1 MRLFFLII
9 ATYLQLG
16 NTLAQGIKFY
26 VQTDAREILDNS
38 YVDVEF
44 VLENADGK
52 NFRPPSFKDFRIIA
66 GPNRSSSMSIVN
78 GKMNKKMSYG
88 YTLRPLK
95 TGSLTIGA
103 ATIES
108 FTGILSTESLTIEVI
123 KADQNTKRDNRDF
136 FVETSLS
143 DSTAYVGQ
151 QVILSYKLYTRLD
164 IRSYNIDAGG
174 DFEGFYTQPINTE
187 REPTRREIINGIEYT
202 TKLLRKIALYPQQRG
217 IYKIEPAVV
226 TLGIASNRSSRSF
239 FFSNQLKNERIL
251 TDALEILVDNTPNN
265 APSSFSGAVGE
276 YKMNARIEKR
286 TLTTDDALV
295 INMNIWGDGDSK
307 TVLPPRWM
315 ESDSFDIY
323 DPNTLRDSLY
333 FSNGKRMHKKVYEYL
348 LVPKYPGT
356 HILKPEFSFFSPD
369 TQDYVTI
376 QKVMPPINV
385 LQGSG
390 TAIKD
395 VRNEEAP
402 LELSHDTSIK
412 AWPDKIH
419 GSLYHNLF
427 LVFMGIAVAA
437 IFIYMAYLKKS
448 GRTNPAYLAR
458 QKARN
463 KALKRL
469 SELEAL
475 KSEKTSAFYEELTRA
490 LKQFVED
497 KYAIPALHI
506 NRSEVMHSLQNVS
519 QLDAHQIKMFDVLF
533 EEAEKAMYAPGLSS
547 SPEKLYDEALQLISE
562 LES

>member
-1 MRLFFLII
+1 MRFFLLII

-16 NTLAQGIKFY
+16 NIQAQGIKFY

-44 VLENADGK
+44 VLENGDGK

-78 GKMNKKMSYG
+78 GKMSKKMSYG

-95 TGSLTIGA
+95 TGSLIIGA
-103 ATIES
+103 AAIES
-108 FTGILSTESLTIEVI
+108 FTGILYTETLTVEVV
-123 KADQNTKRDNRDF
+123 KANESTKRDKRDY

-143 DSTAYVGQ
+143 DTTAYISQ
-151 QVILSYKLYTRLD
+151 QLILSYKLYTRLD
-164 IRSYNIDAGG
+164 IRSYNIDAGS

-187 REPTRREIINGIEYT
+187 REAARRELINGVEYT
-202 TKLLRKIALYPQQRG
+202 TKVLRKIALYPQQRG

-226 TLGIASNRSSRSF
+226 TLGIASERSSRSF
-239 FFSNQLKNERIL
+239 FFSNQLRNERVL
-251 TDALEILVDNTPNN
+251 TDGLEIIVGNTPDD
-265 APSSFSGAVGE
+265 APASFSGAVGD
-276 YKMNARIEKR
+276 YKMNARLEKR

-295 INMNIWGDGDSK
+295 INMSIWGDGDSK
-307 TVLPPRWM
+307 TVLPPNWM

-333 FSNGKRMHKKVYEYL
+333 VSNGKRMHKKVYEYL

-369 TQDYVTI
+369 SHNYITI
-376 QKVMPPINV
+376 KKVLPPINV
-385 LQGSG
+385 IQGSG

-395 VRNEEAP
+395 IADKKDP
-402 LELSHDTSIK
+402 LELSHDSSVKT
-412 AWPDKIH
+412 WPDRVH

-427 LVFMGIAVAA
+427 LVFMALAVAS
-437 IFIYMAYLKKS
+437 IFIYIAYLKKS
-448 GRTNPAYLAR
+448 GKTNPAYLAR
-458 QKARN
+458 QKARER
-463 KALKRL
+463 ALKRL
-469 SELEAL
+469 CELEAL
-475 KSEKTSAFYEELTRA
+475 KSSKTAAFYEELTRA

-497 KYAIPALHI
+497 KYMIPALHI
-506 NRSEVMHSLQNVS
+506 NRSEVMQSLQKLS
-519 QLDAHQIKMFDVLF
+519 QLDTDQIKLFDALF

-547 SPEKLYDEALQLISE
+547 SPEKLYDQALQLISE

>member
-1 MRLFFLII
+1 MRLLLLII

-16 NTLAQGIKFY
+16 NIQAQGIKFY

-44 VLENADGK
+44 ILENADGK
-52 NFRPPSFKDFRIIA
+52 NFRPPNFKDFRIIA
-66 GPNRSSSMSIVN
+66 GPNRKSSMSIVN

-95 TGSLTIGA
+95 TGALTIGA

-108 FTGILSTESLTIEVI
+108 FTGILSTETLTIEVI

-151 QVILSYKLYTRLD
+151 QLILSYKLYTRLD
-164 IRSYNIDAGG
+164 IRSYNIDAGS
-174 DFEGFYTQPINTE
+174 DFEGFFTQSINTE
-187 REPTRREIINGIEYT
+187 REATRREIINGVEYT
-202 TKLLRKIALYPQQRG
+202 TKVLRKIALYPQQRG
-217 IYKIEPAVV
+217 IYSIEPAVV
-226 TLGIASNRSSRSF
+226 TLGIASDRSTRSF
-239 FFSNQLKNERIL
+239 FFSNQLKNERVL
-251 TDALEILVDNTPNN
+251 TDALEIMVDNTPDN
-265 APSSFSGAVGE
+265 APSSYSGAVGD
-276 YKMNARIEKR
+276 YKMDARLEKR

-295 INMNIWGDGDSK
+295 INMSIWGDGDSK
-307 TVLPPRWM
+307 TVLPPSWM

-333 FSNGKRMHKKVYEYL
+333 VSNGIRMHKKVYEYL

-369 TQDYVTI
+369 SQDYITI
-376 QKVMPPINV
+376 RKVLPPINV

-390 TAIKD
+390 AAL
-395 VRNEEAP
+395 EADIDKESP
-402 LELSHDTSIK
+402 LELSQSTSVK

-419 GSLYHNLF
+419 GRLYHNLF
-427 LVFMGIAVAA
+427 LVFMGIAVTG
-437 IFIYMAYLKKS
+437 IFIYMSYLKKS
-448 GRTNPAYLAR
+448 GKTNPEYLAR
-458 QKARN
+458 QKARDI
-463 KALKRL
+463 AMKRL

-475 KSEKTSAFYEELTRA
+475 KSEKSSAFYEELTRA

-506 NRSEVMHSLQNVS
+506 NRSEVMQSLQKLS
-519 QLDAHQIKMFDVLF
+519 QLNDHQIKIFDALF

-547 SPEKLYDEALQLISE
+547 SPEKLYDDALQLISE